1 MALTRGPDGSADNG
15 WLSRLLLWLRAG
27 HSYVRTAGTFLF
39 FGVLFVCS
47 LVWPRDERLW
57 VFGARGGEA
66 FLDNS
71 KHLYLHVLESC
82 PNVRP
87 VWLAKDNELVAE
99 LDSHGYEAYHAHS
112 ARGTYL
118 NLRAELVFVSHGVAD
133 VNRWC
138 CGGATVVGLWHGVA
152 LKQLGWDHGYG
163 TGSLPWRLLQRCKRA
178 ITDRY
183 SYFTVTSE
191 AMIEPFVS
199 AFRFDPERVVVT
211 GYPRND
217 ALVDGEAVPGLAAD
231 ERVREMLAS
240 LPSESDVLLYLP
252 TYHAATEEYV
262 LDHLDLSMLDEFLRR
277 IDAYLLV
284 KLHPSERLDTDFTAF
299 DRLVPLPGTADA
311 YSILPETDALITD
324 YSSVYFDYLLLDKP
338 IVFYP
343 FDLDD
348 YRSERGFYLDYET
361 VTPGPIASD
370 FEELCSSLEAVLT
383 DDEYAAERE
392 AVRNRFMQLPDVNRS
407 ATVCRQF
414 ASSEPSDTSVAEHD
428 RIP

>member
-1 MALTRGPDGSADNG
+1 MRAIH
-15 WLSRLLLWLRAG
+15 SRVRIVVTFLLL
-27 HSYVRTAGTFLF
+27 
-39 FGVLFVCS
+39 GVLFICS
-47 LVWPRDERLW
+47 LVWPRNERLW
-57 VFGARGGEA
+57 MFGARGGEA

-71 KHLYLHVLESC
+71 KHLYLHALESC

-87 VWLAKDNELVAE
+87 VWLAKDDELVAE
-99 LDSHGYEAYHAHS
+99 LQSHGYEAYHAYS
-112 ARGTYL
+112 TRGIFL

-138 CGGATVVGLWHGVA
+138 CGGATVVCLWHGVA
-152 LKQLGWDHGYG
+152 LKQLGWDHAYG
-163 TGSLPWRLLQRCKRA
+163 TESRWWRFVQRCKRT

-191 AMIEPFVS
+191 AMVEPFVS
-199 AFRFDPERVVVT
+199 AFDLNPKQVVVT

-217 ALVDGEAVPGLAAD
+217 ALVDDGTVPGLSAD
-231 ERVREMLAS
+231 ESVRETLAA
-240 LPSESDVLLYLP
+240 LPVESDVLLYLP
-252 TYHAATEEYV
+252 TYHAATEQYV
-262 LDHLDLSMLDEFLRR
+262 LDHIDLPTLDEFLLG

-299 DRLVPLPGTADA
+299 DRLIPLPGTADA
-311 YSILPETDALITD
+311 YSILPKTDALITD

-348 YRSERGFYLDYET
+348 YRSKRGFYLDYEA

-370 FEELCSSLEAVLT
+370 FDELCSSIETVL
-383 DDEYAAERE
+383 DNDEHAAERK
-392 AVRNRFMQLPDVNRS
+392 AVRERFMQPSSVNRS
-407 ATVCRQF
+407 TAIVQRF
-414 ASSEPSDTSVAEHD
+414 SSSGERGIPTSDHDEIARPSE
-428 RIP
+428 

>member
-1 MALTRGPDGSADNG
+1 MALSGDIDVSAEGG
-15 WLSRLLLWLRAG
+15 WLSGLKLWLRVV
-27 HSYVRTAGTFLF
+27 HSHVRNTVKFVS
-39 FGVLFVCS
+39 FGLLFVCS
-47 LVWPRDERLW
+47 LFWPRDETVW

-71 KHLYLHVLESC
+71 KHLYLHILDSC

-87 VWLAKDNELVAE
+87 VWLAKDDELVAE
-99 LDSHGYEAYHAHS
+99 LRSNGYEAYHAHS
-112 ARGTYL
+112 ARGTAL

-138 CGGATVVGLWHGVA
+138 CGGATVVCLWHGVA
-152 LKQLGWDHGYG
+152 LKQLGWDHVYG
-163 TGSLPWRLLQRCKRA
+163 TGPIWWRFVQRCKRA

-199 AFRFDPERVVVT
+199 AFDLDPEQVVVT

-217 ALVDGEAVPGLAAD
+217 ALVDGGSVPGLTAD
-231 ERVREMLAS
+231 ERVSEMLAA
-240 LPSESDVLLYLP
+240 LHAESDVLLYLP
-252 TYHAATEEYV
+252 TYHAATEEDV
-262 LDHLDLSMLDEFLRR
+262 LDHLDLPALDEFLTE

-284 KLHPSERLDTDFTAF
+284 KLHPSERLDVDLAAF

-311 YSILPETDALITD
+311 YSILPKTDGLITD

-338 IVFYP
+338 VVFYP
-343 FDLDD
+343 FDLDA
-348 YRSERGFYLDYET
+348 YRSERGFYLDYEA

-370 FEELCSSLEAVLT
+370 FKELCSSIEAVF
-383 DDEYAAERE
+383 DGDEYAAERE
-392 AVRNRFMQLPDVNRS
+392 VVRDRFVQPPGVNRS
-407 ATVCRQF
+407 AAVCRRF
-414 ASSEPSDTSVAEHD
+414 VPDGVADEGAD
-428 RIP
+428 GQ

>member
-1 MALTRGPDGSADNG
+1 MSSEVRQDETDSGRVAG
-15 WLSRLLLWLRAG
+15 RLVTAYSWLRT
-27 HSYVRTAGTFLF
+27 VGTFLLL
-39 FGVLFVCS
+39 GVLFVCS
-47 LVWPRDERLW
+47 LIWPRDEKLW

-87 VWLAKDNELVAE
+87 VWLAKDDELVAE
-99 LDSHGYEAYHAHS
+99 LDSRGYEAYHAHS
-112 ARGTYL
+112 AHGTYL

-138 CGGATVVGLWHGVA
+138 CGGATVVCLWHGVA
-152 LKQLGWDHGYG
+152 LKQLGWDHAYG
-163 TGSLPWRLLQRCKRA
+163 TGPIWWRFVQRCKHA

-183 SYFTVTSE
+183 SYFTVTSR
-191 AMIEPFVS
+191 AMVEPFVS
-199 AFRFDPERVVVT
+199 AFRLDPEQVVVT

-217 ALVDGEAVPGLAAD
+217 ALLGGGSVPGLAAD
-231 ERVREMLAS
+231 ERVREMLAA
-240 LPSESDVLLYLP
+240 LPGESDVLLYLP
-252 TYHAATEEYV
+252 TYHAATEEYI
-262 LDHLDLSMLDEFLRR
+262 LDHLDLPALDEFLAR
-277 IDAYLLV
+277 IDAYFLV
-284 KLHPSERLDTDFTAF
+284 KLHPSERLNADFATF
-299 DRLVPLPGTADA
+299 DRLVPLPGTADV

-343 FDLDD
+343 FDVDD
-348 YRSERGFYLDYET
+348 YRSKRGFYLDYET

-370 FEELCSSLEAVLT
+370 FEELCSSIEAVLD

-392 AVRNRFMQLPDVNRS
+392 AVRNRFVQPPDVNRS
-407 ATVCRQF
+407 ATVCRGF
-414 ASSEPSDTSVAEHD
+414 APSKTVKTPTSDHD
-428 RIP
+428 EAT

>member
-1 MALTRGPDGSADNG
+1 MALSGDTDVSADDG
-15 WLSRLLLWLRAG
+15 WLSRLPLWLRAG
-27 HSYVRTAGTFLF
+27 HSYVRTAVTFLF
-39 FGVLFVCS
+39 FGAVFVCS

-87 VWLAKDNELVAE
+87 VWLAKDDELVVE
-99 LDSHGYEAYHAHS
+99 LDSLGYEAYHAHS

-138 CGGATVVGLWHGVA
+138 CGGATVVCLWHGVA
-152 LKQLGWDHGYG
+152 LKQLGWDHSYG
-163 TGSLPWRLLQRCKRA
+163 TGSLPWQLLQRCKRA

-191 AMIEPFVS
+191 AMVEPFVS
-199 AFRFDPERVVVT
+199 AFGLDPKQVVVT

-217 ALVDGEAVPGLAAD
+217 ALVDGEPVPGLAAD
-231 ERVREMLAS
+231 KRVREMLAAV
-240 LPSESDVLLYLP
+240 PSESDILLYLP

-262 LDHLDLSMLDEFLRR
+262 IDHLDLSMLDEFLRR

-299 DRLVPLPGTADA
+299 GRLVPLPGTADA

-338 IVFYP
+338 TVFYP

-348 YRSERGFYLDYET
+348 YRSERGFYLNYEM

-370 FEELCSSLEAVLT
+370 FEELCSSIEAVLT

-392 AVRNRFMQLPDVNRS
+392 AVRDRFVQPPDVNRS
-407 ATVCRQF
+407 ATVCRRF
-414 ASSEPSDTSVAEHD
+414 APSEPSDTSVAEHD